1 MYSVEN
7 KPLFILIKFL
17 SSICSV
23 KIWKLAIKYI
33 IHDLEVWKVV
43 STQEWVQ
50 FRVIY
55 NFFFVVFKSYV
66 KQLTFS
72 KIYMKIFFIILFYS
86 FYKFLF
92 LTRVRYSTSETKYGC
107 KNVTALLSN
116 FLNFQIWFFKSFSI
130 YILRTLETIFA
141 EIIR

>member
-1 MYSVEN
+1 MTLKFE
-7 KPLFILIKFL
+7 KLFPLKNEFSFASFTI
-17 SSICSV
+17 
-23 KIWKLAIKYI
+23 
-33 IHDLEVWKVV
+33 
-43 STQEWVQ
+43 
-50 FRVIY
+50 
-55 NFFFVVFKSYV
+55 FFVVFKSYV

-92 LTRVRYSTSETKYGC
+92 LTRVRDSTSETKYGF